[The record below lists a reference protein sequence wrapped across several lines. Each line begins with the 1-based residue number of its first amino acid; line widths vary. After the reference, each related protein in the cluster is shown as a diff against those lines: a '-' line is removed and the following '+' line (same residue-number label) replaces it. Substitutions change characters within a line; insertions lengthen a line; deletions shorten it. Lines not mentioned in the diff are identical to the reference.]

1 MTTTTK
7 TDAIRARIR
16 ALSAW
21 GRGLEEGMTMIYTL
35 CTAAWLREPLTGR
48 RMFQAVRFRSVG
60 DALEWMLREGVHGWV
75 RGE

>member
-1 MTTTTK
+1 
-7 TDAIRARIR
+7 
-16 ALSAW
+16 
-21 GRGLEEGMTMIYTL
+21 MIYTL